1 MTTTIEFTLYEDD
14 NFNVVMMMI
23 MLMMM
28 CMGGRDGGEDVDD
41 DDTDNGDDDYKDDDG
56 GGGSDDYID
65 DKCYH
70 DDCSRLACLYVNVAG
85 FETRKPAPVQVVK
98 YIETT
103 TTTS

>member
-1 MTTTIEFTLYEDD
+1 
-14 NFNVVMMMI
+14 
-23 MLMMM
+23 M

-41 DDTDNGDDDYKDDDG
+41 DDTDNGDDHYKDDDD

-65 DKCYH
+65 DKCY
-70 DDCSRLACLYVNVAG
+70 DDCSRLACLYVNVSG

-103 TTTS
+103 TTTSQSEKT